1 MAIFFAM
8 ILRPVAVENNEE
20 VELLLQGE
28 NMHIKKQKNF
38 VFVNIKQSSQK
49 CFFAFLQSKRAN
61 VGNTL
66 GGQYPDYISPRTQ
79 IIKEDA

>member
-28 NMHIKKQKNF
+28 NMHTKKLNNLVLSLSYCLCQ
-38 VFVNIKQSSQK
+38 
-49 CFFAFLQSKRAN
+49 
-61 VGNTL
+61 
-66 GGQYPDYISPRTQ
+66 
-79 IIKEDA
+79 